1 MDRLVNIKQR
11 FRSAGSRKRQKNKAK
26 ITKPQKRPEVE
37 EQHEANRDTETI
49 RDIPDAHKRSRSA
62 QSKSLVPNPNI
73 TAEKV
78 NGAISMEHL
87 PNELLEQKCQYLTD
101 DDLVD
106 QDRSNVDTSNADP
119 NDRISAMRTVVDSD
133 KQQAIRNESYIT
145 STGEEPDDYTERPA
159 RLVVASDGIK
169 ECAALLLTWELSAKI
184 QQAVEAQRS
193 HDRLR
198 QKAVRTLEVT
208 LNFEMDLETEI
219 ANHESRLSML
229 ETEEIPNQERV
240 VALQEE
246 LATLKSMLKDSCEA
260 RQAADVQKTSET
272 AALAEVQAVVI
283 TALEEAFVHARLVAS
298 DVAGMAEI
306 PDLDL
311 QTEYSHYRSA
321 QHEDGDDTNASTVA
335 PLDTNDKHLQA
346 APLSEEEK
354 KTKDLAESFFIAQA
368 RLQKAQD
375 AFDSREMRREQEW
388 QANVDAGIRGEEV
401 RDATPEDFDARWL
414 KHVQELTREVIDAEV
429 EVAKA
434 KKAAL
439 EAGIDV
445 ANDEADSGFLD
456 DVDDGYLLS
465 KEQEVVDIAA
475 GSTVKGWLDRL
486 PSDKLD
492 SPGLRSDADVDE
504 WETRTVGISDSVSLV
519 AEGSVRRRIDK
530 WNRISRRIGQLAAQ
544 N

>member
-11 FRSAGSRKRQKNKAK
+11 FRSAGSRKGQKSRAK
-26 ITKPQKRPEVE
+26 IAKPRRTQPKGEG
-37 EQHEANRDTETI
+37 QNEASK
-49 RDIPDAHKRSRSA
+49 DI
-62 QSKSLVPNPNI
+62 NI
-73 TAEKV
+73 TQSISGTQEKV
-78 NGAISMEHL
+78 MPMRSVPSALRSNISTKRVDGAVSVADL
-87 PNELLEQKCQYLTD
+87 PNELPGQRRSCLSNDEVEQRGQGTTD
-101 DDLVD
+101 ISNIDPSVRMAADIDD
-106 QDRSNVDTSNADP
+106 
-119 NDRISAMRTVVDSD
+119 
-133 KQQAIRNESYIT
+133 QQAIRNESYII
-145 STGEEPDDYTERPA
+145 STGEEPDDYTEGPA

-169 ECAALLLTWELSAKI
+169 ECAALLLTWKLSAKI
-184 QQAVEAQRS
+184 QQAVEAQRD

-198 QKAVRTLEVT
+198 QKAVRTLEVA
-208 LNFEMDLETEI
+208 LNFEMNLETEI

-229 ETEEIPNQERV
+229 ETEEIPDRERV

-260 RQAADVQKTSET
+260 RQAADVQKASES
-272 AALAEVQAVVI
+272 AALAEVQAGVI
-283 TALEEAFVHARLVAS
+283 AALEEAFVHARLVAS
-298 DVAGMAEI
+298 DIAGMPEI
-306 PDLDL
+306 PDMDL
-311 QTEYSHYRSA
+311 QTEYLKYRST
-321 QHEDGDDTNASTVA
+321 QHEDSHDTNAFTAA
-335 PLDTNDKHLQA
+335 PLDTNDEHLQA
-346 APLSEEEK
+346 APLSEEEQR
-354 KTKDLAESFFIAQA
+354 TKDLAESFFIAQA
-368 RLQKAQD
+368 RLQKAHD

-388 QANVDAGIRGEEV
+388 QANVDAGTRGEEV

-414 KHVQELTREVIDAEV
+414 QHVQELTREVIDAEA
-429 EVAKA
+429 EVAEA

-456 DVDDGYLLS
+456 DVEDGYLLS

-475 GSTVKGWLDRL
+475 GSTIKGWLDRL

-519 AEGSVRRRIDK
+519 AEGSVRRRIDE
-530 WNRISRRIGQLAAQ
+530 WNRISLQIGQSVAQ

>member
-11 FRSAGSRKRQKNKAK
+11 FRSAGSRKGQKSRAK
-26 ITKPQKRPEVE
+26 IAKPRRTQPKGEG
-37 EQHEANRDTETI
+37 QNEASK
-49 RDIPDAHKRSRSA
+49 DI
-62 QSKSLVPNPNI
+62 NI
-73 TAEKV
+73 TQSISGTQEKV
-78 NGAISMEHL
+78 MSMRSVPSALRSNISTKRVDGAVSVVDL
-87 PNELLEQKCQYLTD
+87 PNELPGQRRSCLSNDEVEQRGQGTTD
-101 DDLVD
+101 VSNIDPSVRMAADIDD
-106 QDRSNVDTSNADP
+106 
-119 NDRISAMRTVVDSD
+119 
-133 KQQAIRNESYIT
+133 QQAIRNESYII
-145 STGEEPDDYTERPA
+145 STGEEPDDYTEGPA

-184 QQAVEAQRS
+184 QQAVEAQRD

-198 QKAVRTLEVT
+198 QKAVRTLEVA
-208 LNFEMDLETEI
+208 LNFEMNLETEI

-229 ETEEIPNQERV
+229 ETEEIPDQERV

-260 RQAADVQKTSET
+260 RQAADVQKASES
-272 AALAEVQAVVI
+272 AALAEVQSGVI
-283 TALEEAFVHARLVAS
+283 VALEEAFVHARLVAS
-298 DVAGMAEI
+298 DVAGMPDI

-311 QTEYSHYRSA
+311 QTEYLKYRSA

-335 PLDTNDKHLQA
+335 PLDTNDEHLQA
-346 APLSEEEK
+346 APLSEEEQK
-354 KTKDLAESFFIAQA
+354 IKDLADSFFIAQA

-388 QANVDAGIRGEEV
+388 QANVDAGTRGEEV
-401 RDATPEDFDARWL
+401 RDTTPEDFDARWL
-414 KHVQELTREVIDAEV
+414 KHVQELTREVIDAEA
-429 EVAKA
+429 EVAEA

-445 ANDEADSGFLD
+445 TNDEADSGFLD
-456 DVDDGYLLS
+456 DVEDGYLLS
-465 KEQEVVDIAA
+465 KEHEVVDTAA

-504 WETRTVGISDSVSLV
+504 WETQTVGISDSVSLV

-530 WNRISRRIGQLAAQ
+530 WNRISRQISQLAAQ

>member
-1 MDRLVNIKQR
+1 MDRLVNIKHR
-11 FRSAGSRKRQKNKAK
+11 FRSAGSRKGQKNKAK
-26 ITKPQKRPEVE
+26 SAKPRKRPEVE
-37 EQHEANRDTETI
+37 EQHEANRETKMMQG
-49 RDIPDAHKRSRSA
+49 IPDTPESIMPA
-62 QSKSLVPNPNI
+62 QSTPLVPDPNI

-78 NGAISMEHL
+78 NGAISVNHL
-87 PNELLEQKCQYLTD
+87 PDERPEQQCQYMTDDELL
-101 DDLVD
+101 D
-106 QDRSNVDTSNADP
+106 QDRSHADGSNADP
-119 NDRISAMRTVVDSD
+119 TGQMSTVRTAADSD
-133 KQQAIRNESYIT
+133 EQQAIRNESCII
-145 STGEEPDDYTERPA
+145 STGEEPDDYTEGPP

-169 ECAALLLTWELSAKI
+169 ECVAVLLTRDFSAQI
-184 QQAVEAQRS
+184 QQAVEAQRD

-198 QKAVRTLEVT
+198 QKAVRALEVA
-208 LNFEMDLETEI
+208 LNFETNLETEL

-229 ETEEIPNQERV
+229 ETEEIADQERV

-260 RQAADVQKTSET
+260 RQAADVQKTSDT
-272 AALAEVQAVVI
+272 AALAEAQAGVI
-283 TALEEAFVHARLVAS
+283 AVLEEAFVHARLMAS
-298 DVAGMAEI
+298 NIADTPNI

-311 QTEYSHYRSA
+311 QTEYLKYRSA
-321 QHEDGDDTNASTVA
+321 QHEDGDDTNTSTVA
-335 PLDTNDKHLQA
+335 PLDTNDEHLQA
-346 APLSEEEK
+346 APLSEEEQ
-354 KTKDLAESFFIAQA
+354 KTKDLADSFFSAQV
-368 RLQKAQD
+368 RFQKAQD

-388 QANVDAGIRGEEV
+388 QANVEAGIRGEEV
-401 RDATPEDFDARWL
+401 QDAAPEIFDARWL
-414 KHVQELTREVIDAEV
+414 RHTQELTREVIDAEA
-429 EVAKA
+429 EVAEA

-456 DVDDGYLLS
+456 DVEDGYRLS
-465 KEQEVVDIAA
+465 KEQELVDTAA

-492 SPGLRSDADVDE
+492 SPGFQSDADVDE

-530 WNRISRRIGQLAAQ
+530 WNRISRQISQLVAQ

>member
-11 FRSAGSRKRQKNKAK
+11 FRSAGSRKGQKNRAK
-26 ITKPQKRPEVE
+26 IAKPQKRPEVQQ
-37 EQHEANRDTETI
+37 QHEANIDKETI
-49 RDIPDAHKRSRSA
+49 RGIPDAHERSMPA
-62 QSKSLVPNPNI
+62 QSKSLVPNPSI

-78 NGAISMEHL
+78 NSAISVEHL
-87 PNELLEQKCQYLTD
+87 PNELPEQKCQYLTD

-106 QDRSNVDTSNADP
+106 RDRSNADTSNADS
-119 NDRISAMRTVVDSD
+119 NDRISAMRTTAYSD
-133 KQQAIRNESYIT
+133 EQQAIRNESYIIN
-145 STGEEPDDYTERPA
+145 TGEEPDDYTEGPA

-169 ECAALLLTWELSAKI
+169 ECAALLLTWEFSAKI
-184 QQAVEAQRS
+184 QQAVEAQRN
-193 HDRLR
+193 HDRLC
-198 QKAVRTLEVT
+198 QKAVRTLEVA

-229 ETEEIPNQERV
+229 ETEEIPDQERI

-246 LATLKSMLKDSCEA
+246 LAALKSMLKDSCEA

-298 DVAGMAEI
+298 DVAGMPDI

-311 QTEYSHYRSA
+311 QTEYLKYRSA

-346 APLSEEEK
+346 APLSEEQQK
-354 KTKDLAESFFIAQA
+354 IKDLADSFFIAQA

-375 AFDSREMRREQEW
+375 AFESREMRREQEW
-388 QANVDAGIRGEEV
+388 QANVDAGTRGEEV

-414 KHVQELTREVIDAEV
+414 KHVQEPTREVIDAEA
-429 EVAKA
+429 EVAGA

-445 ANDEADSGFLD
+445 ANDEADSGFLMM
-456 DVDDGYLLS
+456 S
-465 KEQEVVDIAA
+465 
-475 GSTVKGWLDRL
+475 
-486 PSDKLD
+486 
-492 SPGLRSDADVDE
+492 
-504 WETRTVGISDSVSLV
+504 RTVTSFRKSK
-519 AEGSVRRRIDK
+519 R
-530 WNRISRRIGQLAAQ
+530 W
-544 N
+544 

>member
-1 MDRLVNIKQR
+1 MIQ
-11 FRSAGSRKRQKNKAK
+11 
-26 ITKPQKRPEVE
+26 
-37 EQHEANRDTETI
+37 
-49 RDIPDAHKRSRSA
+49 DIPSTQQSIMPA
-62 QSKSLVPNPNI
+62 QSTPFVSDPSI

-78 NGAISMEHL
+78 NGAISVEHL
-87 PNELLEQKCQYLTD
+87 PNYLPEQKCQYFTN

-106 QDRSNVDTSNADP
+106 RDRSDDNKSNADP
-119 NDRISAMRTVVDSD
+119 NDRISAVRTTSDSD
-133 KQQAIRNESYIT
+133 KQQAIRNESYII
-145 STGEEPDDYTERPA
+145 STGEEPEDYTEGPA
-159 RLVVASDGIK
+159 RLVVANDGIK
-169 ECAALLLTWELSAKI
+169 ECAALLLTWELSAKV
-184 QQAVEAQRS
+184 QQAVEAQRN

-198 QKAVRTLEVT
+198 QKAVRTLEVA

-229 ETEEIPNQERV
+229 ETEGIPDQERV

-260 RQAADVQKTSET
+260 RQAADVQKISET
-272 AALAEVQAVVI
+272 AALAEVQAGVI
-283 TALEEAFVHARLVAS
+283 TTLEEAFVHARLVAS
-298 DVAGMAEI
+298 DVAGMTDI
-306 PDLDL
+306 PDLDM
-311 QTEYSHYRSA
+311 QTEYLKYRSA
-321 QHEDGDDTNASTVA
+321 QHADGDDTNASTVA
-335 PLDTNDKHLQA
+335 PLDTNDEHLQA
-346 APLSEEEK
+346 APLSKEEQ
-354 KTKDLAESFFIAQA
+354 KTKDLADSFFIAQA

-388 QANVDAGIRGEEV
+388 QANVDAGTRGEEV

-414 KHVQELTREVIDAEV
+414 KHVQELTREVIDAEA
-429 EVAKA
+429 EVAEA

-445 ANDEADSGFLD
+445 TNDEADSGFLD
-456 DVDDGYLLS
+456 DVEDGYLLS
-465 KEQEVVDIAA
+465 KEQEVVDTAA

-504 WETRTVGISDSVSLV
+504 WETQTVGISDSVSLV

-530 WNRISRRIGQLAAQ
+530 WNRISRQISQLAAQ
-544 N
+544 D

>member
-11 FRSAGSRKRQKNKAK
+11 FRSAGSRKGQKNKAK
-26 ITKPQKRPEVE
+26 IAKPRRRPEVE
-37 EQHEANRDTETI
+37 EHHEANRNTEMI
-49 RDIPDAHKRSRSA
+49 RGLPGTQESIISA
-62 QSKSLVPNPNI
+62 QSTSLVPDPST

-78 NGAISMEHL
+78 NGAISMDHL
-87 PNELLEQKCQYLTD
+87 PNELPEKKCRYLTD
-101 DDLVD
+101 DGLVD
-106 QDRSNVDTSNADP
+106 RDRSNADASSTDP
-119 NDRISAMRTVVDSD
+119 NGRKSAMRTTADSD
-133 KQQAIRNESYIT
+133 EQQAIRNESYII
-145 STGEEPDDYTERPA
+145 STGEEPDDYTEGPA

-184 QQAVEAQRS
+184 QQAVDAQRD
-193 HDRLR
+193 HGRLR
-198 QKAVRTLEVT
+198 QKAVRTLEVA

-229 ETEEIPNQERV
+229 ETEETPDQERV
-240 VALQEE
+240 IALGEE
-246 LATLKSMLKDSCEA
+246 LATMKSMLKDSCEA
-260 RQAADVQKTSET
+260 RQTADVQKASES
-272 AALAEVQAVVI
+272 AALAEVQAGVI
-283 TALEEAFVHARLVAS
+283 AALEEAFVHARLVAL
-298 DVAGMAEI
+298 DVASMPDI

-311 QTEYSHYRSA
+311 QTEYLKYRSA
-321 QHEDGDDTNASTVA
+321 QHEDGDDMNASTVV

-346 APLSEEEK
+346 ASLSEEEQ
-354 KTKDLAESFFIAQA
+354 KTKDLADSFFIAQA

-388 QANVDAGIRGEEV
+388 QANVDAGTRGEEV

-414 KHVQELTREVIDAEV
+414 QHIQELTREVIDAEA
-429 EVAKA
+429 EVAGA

-439 EAGIDV
+439 EAGINV

-456 DVDDGYLLS
+456 DVEDGYLLS
-465 KEQEVVDIAA
+465 KEQEVVDTAA

-492 SPGLRSDADVDE
+492 SPGFRSDADVDE

-530 WNRISRRIGQLAAQ
+530 WNRISRQIGQLVAQ

>member
-11 FRSAGSRKRQKNKAK
+11 FRSAGSRKGQRNKAK
-26 ITKPQKRPEVE
+26 SAKPQKRPEGE
-37 EQHEANRDTETI
+37 EQHEANRDTKTI
-49 RDIPDAHKRSRSA
+49 RGIPDTHERSMPA
-62 QSKSLVPNPNI
+62 PSKSLVPNPSI

-78 NGAISMEHL
+78 NGAISVEHL
-87 PNELLEQKCQYLTD
+87 PNELSEQKCQYLTD

-106 QDRSNVDTSNADP
+106 RDQSNADTSNADP
-119 NDRISAMRTVVDSD
+119 NDRMSAMRTTADGD
-133 KQQAIRNESYIT
+133 EQQAIRNENYII
-145 STGEEPDDYTERPA
+145 STGEEPDDYTEGPA

-169 ECAALLLTWELSAKI
+169 ECAALLLTWELSARI
-184 QQAVEAQRS
+184 QQAVEAQRN
-193 HDRLR
+193 HDQLC
-198 QKAVRTLEVT
+198 QTAVRTLEVA

-229 ETEEIPNQERV
+229 ETEEIPDQERI

-260 RQAADVQKTSET
+260 RQAADFQKSSET
-272 AALAEVQAVVI
+272 AALAEVQAGVI
-283 TALEEAFVHARLVAS
+283 AALEEAFVHAQLVAS
-298 DVAGMAEI
+298 DVANMPNI
-306 PDLDL
+306 PDLEL
-311 QTEYSHYRSA
+311 QTEYLKYRSA
-321 QHEDGDDTNASTVA
+321 QHEDGDGTNSSTVA
-335 PLDTNDKHLQA
+335 PLDTNDEHLQA
-346 APLSEEEK
+346 APLSEEEQR
-354 KTKDLAESFFIAQA
+354 TKYLADSFFIAQA

-388 QANVDAGIRGEEV
+388 QANVDAGIRGEVV

-414 KHVQELTREVIDAEV
+414 KHVQELTREFIDAEA
-429 EVAKA
+429 EVAGA
-434 KKAAL
+434 KEAAL
-439 EAGIDV
+439 EAGIAV

-456 DVDDGYLLS
+456 DVEDGYLLS
-465 KEQEVVDIAA
+465 KEQEAVDTAA

-492 SPGLRSDADVDE
+492 SPGFRSDADVDD

-530 WNRISRRIGQLAAQ
+530 WNRISRQISESVAQ

>member
-11 FRSAGSRKRQKNKAK
+11 FRSAGSRKGQKNKAK
-26 ITKPQKRPEVE
+26 IAKPRRRPEVE
-37 EQHEANRDTETI
+37 EQYEANKNTKMIQDI
-49 RDIPDAHKRSRSA
+49 RGTQQSIMPA
-62 QSKSLVPNPNI
+62 QSTPFVPDPSI

-78 NGAISMEHL
+78 NGAISVEHL
-87 PNELLEQKCQYLTD
+87 PNDLPEQKCQYLTN

-106 QDRSNVDTSNADP
+106 RDRSNANKSNADS
-119 NDRISAMRTVVDSD
+119 NDRISAVRTTADSD
-133 KQQAIRNESYIT
+133 EQQAIRNESYII
-145 STGEEPDDYTERPA
+145 STGEEPEDYTEGPA
-159 RLVVASDGIK
+159 RLVVANDGIK
-169 ECAALLLTWELSAKI
+169 ECAALLLTWELSAKV
-184 QQAVEAQRS
+184 QQAVEAQRN

-198 QKAVRTLEVT
+198 QKAVRTLEVA

-229 ETEEIPNQERV
+229 ETEGIPDQERV

-260 RQAADVQKTSET
+260 RQAADVQKVSET
-272 AALAEVQAVVI
+272 AALAEVQAGVI
-283 TALEEAFVHARLVAS
+283 TTLEEAFVHARLVAS
-298 DVAGMAEI
+298 DVAGMPDI
-306 PDLDL
+306 PDLDM
-311 QTEYSHYRSA
+311 QTEYLKYRSA
-321 QHEDGDDTNASTVA
+321 QHADGDDTNASTVA
-335 PLDTNDKHLQA
+335 PLDTNDEHLQA
-346 APLSEEEK
+346 APLSKEEQ
-354 KTKDLAESFFIAQA
+354 KTKDLADSFFIAQA

-388 QANVDAGIRGEEV
+388 QANVDAGTRGEEV

-414 KHVQELTREVIDAEV
+414 KHVQELTREVIDAEA

-434 KKAAL
+434 KKTAL

-456 DVDDGYLLS
+456 DVEDGYLLS
-465 KEQEVVDIAA
+465 KEHEMVDTAA

-504 WETRTVGISDSVSLV
+504 WETQTVGISDSVSLV

-530 WNRISRRIGQLAAQ
+530 WNRISRQISPLAAQ